1 MKGIKVFFRLILILT
16 LTFTTFSISKAESGV
31 PTSAES
37 FALID
42 VESGRIIESKQ
53 GDEQMLIASIT
64 KIMTAIV
71 AIEDGDLSSEVTV
84 GKNAYRKEGSSIYL
98 HLGEKMNLQDMVYGL
113 MLRSGNDAATA
124 IAEHVGGS
132 IEGFSFLMNL
142 KAEEIGMENSNF
154 VNPHGLNEDGHY
166 SSANDIAK
174 LSAYALKNP
183 IFQEIVRTKVKKV
196 PNPYEEWEYTW
207 YNKNKM
213 LALYEGAD
221 GVKTGYTKNAGR
233 CLVSSATRNG
243 QQLVVVTLNAPQ
255 DWADHSRLLDFGFE
269 AYPHHYI
276 IQEGESVQGQPYIA
290 SKSFKYPLSEEE
302 RSKVNQKL
310 KLISPESV
318 DYRLGERGKLQF
330 MLNDTWIGSIPVN
343 DVSDTLSGN
352 SQLYSR
358 KYMEFHIRSYMMTL
372 KNLVKDLFTW

>member
-1 MKGIKVFFRLILILT
+1 MFPI
-16 LTFTTFSISKAESGV
+16 FSITSDAESGV
-31 PTSAES
+31 PTSAEA

-98 HLGEKMNLQDMVYGL
+98 HLGEKMNLENMIYGL

-132 IEGFSFLMNL
+132 IEGFSFLMNK
-142 KAEEIGMENSNF
+142 KADEIGMKNSNF
-154 VNPHGLNEDGHY
+154 VNPHGLNEEGHY

-174 LSAYALKNP
+174 LTAYALKNP

-196 PNPYEEWEYTW
+196 PNPHEEWDYTW

-269 AYPHHYI
+269 TYPHHYI
-276 IQEGESVQGQPYIA
+276 IQEGESIQGQPYIA
-290 SKSFKYPLSEEE
+290 SRSFKYPLTEEE
-302 RSKVNQKL
+302 RSNVKLKL
-310 KLISPESV
+310 KLINPESV
-318 DYRLGERGKLQF
+318 DYRLGDRGKLEF
-330 MLNDTWIGSIPVN
+330 ILNDIWIGSIPVN
-343 DVSDTLSGN
+343 DVKVKDTLSVN
-352 SQLYSR
+352 SHVYS
-358 KYMEFHIRSYMMTL
+358 KNVMDFHIRSYITTL
-372 KNLVKDLFTW
+372 KNIVKDLFTW